1 MDTEEDDIDT
11 EDEEFA
17 NFMTLTDQD
26 REIIAQALALV
37 ESTDYYK
44 NHYEDL
50 DWNITRSA
58 YELREVLKGSHW
70 VG

>member
-11 EDEEFA
+11 EDE
-17 NFMTLTDQD
+17 MTLSDQD
-26 REIIAQALALV
+26 RKTIAQALALI

-44 NHYEDL
+44 NNDEDL